1 MSLFTAPI
9 WGFFY
14 FISNYTVV
22 DIYLRIISLNLLLT
36 IMNKYFTQ
44 FNAFITPYG
53 LAEPHILQLNQLCE
67 VVSMN
72 KGEVI
77 IKSGLKVNCIYFI
90 CNGIVRNYIFTDN
103 GEIKTYGFRIENM
116 LVTGYGLHNYQNEYR
131 AKVSVECLEDC
142 TMIKIPLSALKI
154 IEENSSESQK
164 VARHL
169 AENHLLGLVDFI
181 IDVDTKSLLDRYNN
195 LDNLF
200 PNIHQRVPQHIIAS
214 YLGTTPVHLSRLK
227 NARRAS

>member
-1 MSLFTAPI
+1 
-9 WGFFY
+9 
-14 FISNYTVV
+14 
-22 DIYLRIISLNLLLT
+22 
-36 IMNKYFTQ
+36 MNKYFTQ
-44 FNAFITPYG
+44 FNAFIAPYG
-53 LAEPHILQLNQLCE
+53 LAESHILQLNQLCE
-67 VVSMN
+67 VVSMK

-77 IKSGLKVNCIYFI
+77 IKHGLKVNHIFFI

-131 AKVSVECLEDC
+131 AKVSVECLEEC

-154 IEENSSESQK
+154 LEQNSTVAQQ

-169 AENHLLGLVDFI
+169 AENHVLGLVDFI
-181 IDVDTKSLLDRYNN
+181 IDIDTKSLLERYYN

-214 YLGTTPVHLSRLK
+214 YLGTTPVHLSRIK
-227 NARRAS
+227 NARSTS

>member
-1 MSLFTAPI
+1 
-9 WGFFY
+9 
-14 FISNYTVV
+14 
-22 DIYLRIISLNLLLT
+22 
-36 IMNKYFTQ
+36 MNKYFTQ
-44 FNAFITPYG
+44 FNAFIAPYG
-53 LAEPHILQLNQLCE
+53 LAESHILQLNQLCE

-72 KGEVI
+72 KGDVI
-77 IKSGLKVNCIYFI
+77 YKKELKINYIYYI
-90 CNGIVRNYIFTDN
+90 CNGIVRNYNFTEN

-116 LVTGYGLHNYQNEYR
+116 LVTGYGLHNFKNEYR

-154 IEENSSESQK
+154 LEENTNQAQK

-169 AENHLLGLVDFI
+169 AENHVLELVNFI
-181 IDVDTKSLLDRYNN
+181 IDIDTKSLIDRYNN
-195 LDNLF
+195 LENQF

-227 NARRAS
+227 N